1 MSKKAGIDIANY
13 SSASEEKGNA
23 RNYFVSKRRRNN
35 AAVCPASS
43 CPTYYCVEP
52 EALRFC
58 FDLACRQTLAEGCE
72 LHLDTPAAV
81 SWCHD
86 CQRDITLLMAGVLL
100 CPDCGG
106 RRLRVIADDGMKIKR
121 IEIE

>member
-1 MSKKAGIDIANY
+1 MHEITLCQ
-13 SSASEEKGNA
+13 NA
-23 RNYFVSKRRRNN
+23 VEIMQQFALRHHARRITSVWLEVG
-35 AAVCPASS
+35 AFS
-43 CPTYYCVEP
+43 CVEP

-58 FDLACRQTLAEGCE
+58 CDLACRQTLAEGCD